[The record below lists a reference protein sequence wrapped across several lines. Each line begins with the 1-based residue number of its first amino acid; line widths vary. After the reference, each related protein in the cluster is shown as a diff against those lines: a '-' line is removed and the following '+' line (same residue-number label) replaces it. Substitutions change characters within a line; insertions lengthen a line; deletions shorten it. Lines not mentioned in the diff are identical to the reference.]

1 MSESKRPEAFQA
13 GPGMWVRL
21 KYRAFD
27 EEDEPVEQLDQEV
40 EYVHGFGTLLPEL
53 ESALDGQPV
62 GARRMVRLPAKR
74 AFGPRRNDRIVEF
87 DRAEFP
93 PDVVAGDRFDAEGE
107 DGQMLVLRVLEVGSE
122 SVVIDLNH
130 PLAGQD
136 VRFELEVLGVR
147 PATTEE
153 LSLAESA
160 LQADGPVDDSLI
172 SAERLLRGSSRS
184 YEKGPSAPRRPDG
197 TDDEN

>member
-1 MSESKRPEAFQA
+1 MSDSKRQRSFQA

-27 EEDEPVEQLDQEV
+27 EDDEPVEQLEQEI
-40 EYVHGFGTLLPEL
+40 EYVHGYGALLPEL
-53 ESALDGQPV
+53 ETALDGQGE
-62 GARRMVRLPAKR
+62 GAHRTVRLDQKR

-93 PDVVAGDRFDAEGE
+93 PELAAGDHFDAEGE
-107 DGQMLVLRVLEVGSE
+107 DGHVLVLRVLEVRDDA
-122 SVVIDLNH
+122 VVVDLNH

-147 PATTEE
+147 PATPEE
-153 LSLAESA
+153 IELAEAA
-160 LQADGPVDDSLI
+160 LQAEGPVDGSLI
-172 SAERLLRGSSRS
+172 SAERLLRGPSRG
-184 YEKGPSAPRRPDG
+184 YEMGPSAPPRPDG
-197 TDDEN
+197 TEGEN